1 MILNTN
7 YEDKNSDKSEE
18 NYNNRHIEEESEECK
33 EFDDLDEKIERTDK
47 YVDNDEDVGNDE
59 KKIEIGQFI
68 KLEED
73 LNLSKIEW
81 NKSDLRCKCI
91 SAKYICISAFPSKS

>member
-7 YEDKNSDKSEE
+7 YEDKNSDKSDE
-18 NYNNRHIEEESEECK
+18 NYNNRHIKEESEECE

-59 KKIEIGQFI
+59 KKRNWSVYHVGKGSQ
-68 KLEED
+68 
-73 LNLSKIEW
+73 S
-81 NKSDLRCKCI
+81 
-91 SAKYICISAFPSKS
+91 